1 MDGGRPVRI
10 AAVQMNSGDD
20 RKANVDK
27 AIRYIEEA
35 AGQHGADLVVLPEFF
50 NTIFFAQYRDTS
62 YFELAERD
70 DGPTITEIR
79 ETAQRCQIDVLATIY
94 EEAYLG
100 LYYDTAMHIGRDG
113 AIRFKYRK
121 VHPAA
126 VLSLEK
132 IYFRYGTKFETYA
145 FQDWRLG
152 VGICYDMAFP
162 ETARCL
168 AVAGAELLLAP
179 YATSRR
185 NLFQE
190 VLRTRAFENGCYVA
204 AANKVG
210 WEGDWSF
217 GGGSAIIGPTGTILA
232 AADQEGETL
241 LITDLDREQIRQ
253 ARIDFP
259 SRRDR
264 RPDLYSIIAA
274 EVDHA

>member
-1 MDGGRPVRI
+1 VRI

-27 AIRYIEEA
+27 AVGYIEEA
-35 AGQHGADLVVLPEFF
+35 AGRHGADLVVLPEFF

-62 YFELAERD
+62 YFRLAERD
-70 DGPTITEIR
+70 DGPTITAIR
-79 ETAQRCQIDVLATIY
+79 EAAQRRNIDVLATIY
-94 EEAYLG
+94 EEAGTG
-100 LYYDTAMHIGRDG
+100 LYYDTAMHVGRDG
-113 AIRFKYRK
+113 AIVFKYRK

-132 IYFRYGTKFETYA
+132 IYFRYGTKFGTYA

-152 VGICYDMAFP
+152 VGVCYDMAFP

-168 AVAGAELLLAP
+168 AIGGAELLLAP

-190 VLRTRAFENGCYVA
+190 LLRTRAFENGCYLA

-210 WEGDWSF
+210 REGDWTF

-232 AADQEGETL
+232 GADQETEAL
-241 LITDLDREQIRQ
+241 LVADLDREQVRQ

-264 RPDLYSIIAA
+264 RPDLYTAIAT
-274 EVDHA
+274 EIDHV

>member
-1 MDGGRPVRI
+1 MRV
-10 AAVQMNSGDD
+10 AAVQMNSGLV
-20 RKANVDK
+20 RRENVDK
-27 AIRYIEEA
+27 AIRYVDEA
-35 AGQHGADLVVLPEFF
+35 AARHGADLVVLPEFF
-50 NTIFFAQYRDTS
+50 NTIFFAQYRDKAHFS
-62 YFELAERD
+62 LAEKD

-79 ETAQRCQIDVLATIY
+79 EAARRNRINILATIY
-94 EEAYLG
+94 EEEAAG
-100 LYYDTAMHIGRDG
+100 LYYDTAMLVDRDG
-113 AIRFKYRK
+113 EIRFKYRK

-132 IYFRYGTKFETYA
+132 IYFRYGTRFDTY
-145 FQDWRLG
+145 QLDDWRVG

-190 VLRTRAFENGCYVA
+190 VLQTRSFENGCYLA

-210 WEGDWSF
+210 REGDWVF
-217 GGGSAIIGPTGTILA
+217 GGGSAIIGPAGKILA
-232 AADQEGETL
+232 SADRDNEA
-241 LITDLDREQIRQ
+241 LIVADIDREEMRQ

-264 RPDLYSIIAA
+264 RPDIYTPLSA
-274 EVDHA
+274 EIDPR